1 MAKASRSSVNRI
13 RRAFGLQPQRS
24 ETFKFSTDPLVIDK
38 IRDIVGL
45 YMNPPDDA
53 VGHLRGRKGAD
64 PSVGPDATV
73 PAPARPN
80 GQRMGELSAGPPFV
94 KQFRE
99 GQRRGFL
106 PFPRPGSRRS
116 GTVTGASR
124 GRFRWPARSRPF
136 VFDFTDAQFA
146 GDLSAILRW

>member
-13 RRAFGLQPQRS
+13 WRAFGLQPQRS

-38 IRDIVGL
+38 IRDIVGS

-73 PAPARPN
+73 PADAP
-80 GQRMGELSAGPPFV
+80 GQAERATH
-94 KQFRE
+94 
-99 GQRRGFL
+99 
-106 PFPRPGSRRS
+106 GSSCLLACR
-116 GTVTGASR
+116 
-124 GRFRWPARSRPF
+124 
-136 VFDFTDAQFA
+136 
-146 GDLSAILRW
+146 L